1 MPLILWTGAMP
12 LSRYVVA
19 LLLFLVACDGATDP
33 GVRLINQVAI
43 DRTRLVPGDTMR
55 VSVTITNQT
64 LHAVTVQGSGS
75 CFVVF
80 DVLDA
85 TGAVVYPRG
94 RVCTADLVSQ
104 TFAPLTTVAIDFKWT
119 GEEHIVENGIL
130 VRQPLAPGNYR
141 IVGGLGA
148 VRPQGQPSEG
158 VEFELL
164 ASPSAP

>member
-1 MPLILWTGAMP
+1 
-12 LSRYVVA
+12 
-19 LLLFLVACDGATDP
+19 
-33 GVRLINQVAI
+33 
-43 DRTRLVPGDTMR
+43 MR

-64 LHAVTVQGSGS
+64 LRAVTVQGSGS

-85 TGAVVYPRG
+85 TGAVAYPRG
-94 RVCTADLVSQ
+94 RACTADLRSQ
-104 TFAPLTTVAIDFKWT
+104 TFAPLATVAIDFTWT
-119 GEEHIVENGIL
+119 GEQHVVENGTL
-130 VRQPLAPGNYR
+130 VRQPLPPGNYR

-164 ASPSAP
+164 ASASAP